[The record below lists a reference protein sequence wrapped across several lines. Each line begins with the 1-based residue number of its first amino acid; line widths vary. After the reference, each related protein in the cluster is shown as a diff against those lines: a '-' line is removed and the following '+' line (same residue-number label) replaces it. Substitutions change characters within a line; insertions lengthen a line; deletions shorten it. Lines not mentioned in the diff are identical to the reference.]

1 LGFKQRLLKVTTT
14 ELRQRLTTAG
24 LSQRAAARALDINE
38 RTMRRYASGALPVP
52 KTVELALQVIS
63 GAMKEQPFE

>member
-1 LGFKQRLLKVTTT
+1 MTTT

-24 LSQRAAARALDINE
+24 LSQRAAARLLDINE
-38 RTMRRYASGALPVP
+38 RTMRRYAAGALPIP

-63 GAMKEQPFE
+63 GALKEQP